1 MHMSREFFL
10 LSNSLSKHDF
20 LELKFFTFIDKFCQ
34 KCKKTLPLHKQR
46 MKNCSNFGSIRFI
59 SVVVS
64 PDEVVWSLFDP
75 CSAAKSIKVFSRL
88 LCTPLNSRKSFF
100 DKMINFLKNIKMY
113 FCCIREIQQ
122 ITLKISILKLKF
134 SQ

>member
-1 MHMSREFFL
+1 
-10 LSNSLSKHDF
+10 
-20 LELKFFTFIDKFCQ
+20 
-34 KCKKTLPLHKQR
+34 

-88 LCTPLNSRKSFF
+88 LCTPLNSRKSFL
-100 DKMINFLKNIKMY
+100 DKMINFLK
-113 FCCIREIQQ
+113 
-122 ITLKISILKLKF
+122 TLRCTFAALENFNK
-134 SQ
+134 